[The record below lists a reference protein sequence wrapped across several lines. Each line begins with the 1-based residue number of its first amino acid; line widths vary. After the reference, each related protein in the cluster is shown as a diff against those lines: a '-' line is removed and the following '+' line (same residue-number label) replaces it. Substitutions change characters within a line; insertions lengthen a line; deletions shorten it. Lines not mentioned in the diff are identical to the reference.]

1 MGSVRLDSVVLAD
14 GSIQDLGLTT
24 LIVWSCGGG
33 GTGYLRHC
41 RNVGLLYMSVAK
53 HSSSKLQCI
62 QFPEHMRI
70 FEDVHR
76 IYLAELRL
84 SCMKTSGIWPVLLVS
99 DGSCS
104 TNVPRTIRIPLSKT
118 FPYDSYRRKQRLKYA
133 VHILIAQLESF
144 IV

>member
-1 MGSVRLDSVVLAD
+1 M
-14 GSIQDLGLTT
+14 TT
-24 LIVWSCGGG
+24 LITVWSWGGD
-33 GTGYLRHC
+33 GYLRHC

-53 HSSSKLQCI
+53 HLCTTKHSSPKLQCI

-76 IYLAELRL
+76 ICLAELRL

-118 FPYDSYRRKQRLKYA
+118 FPYDSYRRKQKLKYA
-133 VHILIAQLESF
+133 VNILIAQLESF